1 MASFWSND
9 VTIIFRQK
17 SKVNGEGQSGRSER
31 KWPILKQKLNG
42 DDLKTPNA
50 NVMTFLIKMVTVIIH
65 FHCRS
70 VRVPFNLGLA
80 RGDRFE
86 CYKIGYQ
93 YFSLTISTFGY
104 SRREDQLLALGQ
116 NRTFLSA
123 KLSIYKN
130 KTCNGKLA
138 QLFEEKN
145 LEFILKY
152 LVLTVIII
160 NHQATNIGSVPTVGP
175 RNNNQLVHCGW
186 ELVNLQ
192 IIC

>member
-1 MASFWSND
+1 MDGRNESDF
-9 VTIIFRQK
+9 I
-17 SKVNGEGQSGRSER
+17 GEE
-31 KWPILKQKLNG
+31 N
-42 DDLKTPNA
+42 
-50 NVMTFLIKMVTVIIH
+50 FLL
-65 FHCRS
+65 
-70 VRVPFNLGLA
+70 VPFNLGLA

-104 SRREDQLLALGQ
+104 LKREGQLLALGQ

-138 QLFEEKN
+138 QLFLEKN

-152 LVLTVIII
+152 LVLTVII
-160 NHQATNIGSVPTVGP
+160 NHQATNINHFGSVPTVGP
-175 RNNNQLVHCGW
+175 LNNDQLVHCG
-186 ELVNLQ
+186 
-192 IIC
+192 

>member
-1 MASFWSND
+1 
-9 VTIIFRQK
+9 
-17 SKVNGEGQSGRSER
+17 
-31 KWPILKQKLNG
+31 
-42 DDLKTPNA
+42 
-50 NVMTFLIKMVTVIIH
+50 MTIH

-70 VRVPFNLGLA
+70 VDFIGEAKSLLVPFNLGLA

-104 SRREDQLLALGQ
+104 LKREGQLLALGQ

-138 QLFEEKN
+138 QLFLEKN
-145 LEFILKY
+145 LEFI
-152 LVLTVIII
+152 
-160 NHQATNIGSVPTVGP
+160 
-175 RNNNQLVHCGW
+175 
-186 ELVNLQ
+186 
-192 IIC
+192 